1 MIPTCDEFRTNVG
14 KGPNLNKVTL
24 ALENYWTDKGNRTLD
39 QQAAALKLLIDAC
52 KAWIKLKVRRS
63 RKLELGVTPQEAPV
77 RGSR

>member
-39 QQAAALKLLIDAC
+39 QQVAALK
-52 KAWIKLKVRRS
+52 
-63 RKLELGVTPQEAPV
+63 
-77 RGSR
+77 